1 MAAVEILLI
10 LFDCGAFLIA
20 DMIEAPEQT
29 LDDSVS
35 LSQHKGLKKDLETPV
50 HKKSNTNTHTTYQ
63 EKWSRWPFINSLD
76 RAEL

>member
-1 MAAVEILLI
+1 MPSISFIYHVFNCSTKMAAVEILLI

-35 LSQHKGLKKDLETPV
+35 LS
-50 HKKSNTNTHTTYQ
+50 
-63 EKWSRWPFINSLD
+63 
-76 RAEL
+76 